1 MRKLRDALKGVRK
14 LEWLL
19 VITAIAALIVLSGG
33 NFLPGAHQTA
43 LEKRIQASLAQID
56 GVGRVYVTITENAR
70 GEPSGAL
77 IIAEGAANVRTQL
90 KIQYAVQTLLS
101 LDAQKIE
108 IMQYGG
114 GKS

>member
-1 MRKLRDALKGVRK
+1 M
-14 LEWLL
+14 
-19 VITAIAALIVLSGG
+19 
-33 NFLPGAHQTA
+33 
-43 LEKRIQASLAQID
+43 QID